1 MAEFR
6 IVSSS
11 GTQEVTGSIAKILSL
26 GANDAESS
34 ITLEFGNMT
43 FPENHPVSASL
54 SFTPTTVINAIT
66 VPAGSYIDGPIGR
79 AKVQTGA
86 FLFYL
91 NIQ

>member
-43 FPENHPVSASL
+43 FPES
-54 SFTPTTVINAIT
+54 SFTPTTVISKIT

>member
-26 GANDAESS
+26 GDGGAQSS

-43 FPENHPVSASL
+43 FPES
-54 SFTPTTVINAIT
+54 SFTPTTVINKIT

>member
-26 GANDAESS
+26 GADDAESS

-43 FPENHPVSASL
+43 FPES

-79 AKVQTGA
+79 AKVQSGA

>member
-43 FPENHPVSASL
+43 LPES

-66 VPAGSYIDGPIGR
+66 VPAGSYIHGPIGR